1 MKFLFNLVYY
11 LILLAL
17 YKQIWNRSVLVMKK
31 TKIVCTI
38 GPASESVDML
48 VNLINAGMNV
58 CRLNFSHGDYE
69 EHGARIKNIREA
81 VKITGK
87 RVAILLDTKGPEIRT
102 NDMENGAITMKIGD
116 SVRISMTEVLGTN
129 EKFSI
134 TYPELINDVNVGSHI
149 LLDDGLID
157 LEVTDIDRDA
167 NEIVTV
173 VKNEGVLKNKKGV
186 NVPGVSVNLP
196 GITEKDANDIRFGIG
211 QGIDFIAA
219 SFVRRASDVLEITKI
234 LEEENA
240 THIQIIPKIEN
251 QEGIDNI
258 DEILKVSD
266 GLMVARGDMGVEI
279 PTEDVPV
286 VQKALIK
293 KCNALGKPVITATQM
308 LDSMQ
313 RNPRP
318 TRAEANDV
326 ANAIYDGTDAVMLSG
341 ETAAGDYPLE
351 AVQTMARI
359 AVRTEETLVNQ
370 DSFALKLYSK
380 TDMTEAIGQS
390 VGHTARNLGIQTIVA
405 ATESGHTARM
415 ISKYRPKAHIVAITF
430 SEQKARS
437 LSLSWGVYAT
447 VADKPSSTDEMFN
460 LASKVSQE
468 EGYASEGDLI
478 IITAGVPVGEKG
490 TTNLMKIQMI
500 GSKLVQGQGVGEEAI
515 IAKAVVAGTA
525 EEAVAKATEGA
536 ILVTKTTDKEYM
548 PAIEKASAL
557 VVEEGGLTS
566 HAAVVAIAQNIPV
579 IVGAAD
585 ATSLI
590 NNDEV
595 ITVDPRRGIVYRGAT
610 TAI

>member
-1 MKFLFNLVYY
+1 
-11 LILLAL
+11 
-17 YKQIWNRSVLVMKK
+17 
-31 TKIVCTI
+31 
-38 GPASESVDML
+38 
-48 VNLINAGMNV
+48 
-58 CRLNFSHGDYE
+58 
-69 EHGARIKNIREA
+69 
-81 VKITGK
+81 
-87 RVAILLDTKGPEIRT
+87 
-102 NDMENGAITMKIGD
+102 MENGAITMKIGD

-196 GITEKDANDIRFGIG
+196 GITEKDANDIRSGIG

-430 SEQKARS
+430 SEQKHVAYHYH
-437 LSLSWGVYAT
+437 GVFTQQLLTNHQAQM
-447 VADKPSSTDEMFN
+447 KC
-460 LASKVSQE
+460 
-468 EGYASEGDLI
+468 LI
-478 IITAGVPVGEKG
+478 
-490 TTNLMKIQMI
+490 
-500 GSKLVQGQGVGEEAI
+500 
-515 IAKAVVAGTA
+515 
-525 EEAVAKATEGA
+525 
-536 ILVTKTTDKEYM
+536 
-548 PAIEKASAL
+548 
-557 VVEEGGLTS
+557 
-566 HAAVVAIAQNIPV
+566 
-579 IVGAAD
+579 
-585 ATSLI
+585 
-590 NNDEV
+590 
-595 ITVDPRRGIVYRGAT
+595 
-610 TAI
+610 

>member
-1 MKFLFNLVYY
+1 
-11 LILLAL
+11 
-17 YKQIWNRSVLVMKK
+17 MKK

-38 GPASESVDML
+38 GPASELTEML

-58 CRLNFSHGDYE
+58 CRLNFSHGDFE
-69 EHGARIKNIREA
+69 EHGNRIKNIREA

-116 SVRISMTEVLGTN
+116 VVRISMTEVLGTN

-157 LEVTDIDRDA
+157 LEVTDIDQSA
-167 NEIVTV
+167 NEIVTL

-196 GITEKDANDIRFGIG
+196 GITEKDAADIRFGIG

-219 SFVRRASDVLEITKI
+219 SFVRRATDVLEITKI

-286 VQKALIK
+286 VQKELIK

-370 DSFALKLYSK
+370 DTFALKLYSK
-380 TDMTEAIGQS
+380 TDMAEAIGQS

-430 SEQKARS
+430 TEQKARS
-437 LSLSWGVYAT
+437 LALSWGVYAT
-447 VADKPSSTDEMFN
+447 VTNKPANTDEMFN
-460 LASKVSQE
+460 LAAKVSQE
-468 EGYASEGDLI
+468 EGYANEGDLI

-500 GSKLVQGQGVGEEAI
+500 GSKLVQGQGIGEDAI
-515 IAKAVVAGTA
+515 IAKAVIANNA
-525 EEAVAKATEGA
+525 EEAVAKTTKGS
-536 ILVTKTTDKEYM
+536 ILVVKTTDKEYM
-548 PAIEKASAL
+548 PAIDNAVAL
-557 VVEEGGLTS
+557 IVEEGGLTS
-566 HAAVVAIAQNIPV
+566 HAAVVAIAKDIPV
-579 IVGAAD
+579 IVGAEN
-585 ATSLI
+585 ATTLI
-590 NNDEV
+590 ANDEL